1 MPSPIPDPTLSDL
14 AALRAPDLTEAIA
27 MTLSHVRAMDHVSDE
42 VLAIVGRALRH
53 YNESALPACG
63 FEIVKEVGND

>member
-1 MPSPIPDPTLSDL
+1 MPDLPDPTRSEL
-14 AALRAPDLTEAIA
+14 AQLRAPNLEPAIA

-63 FEIVKEVGND
+63 FEIVKEVG